1 MNDVVDKNKR
11 IIRNVTEL
19 PSWYNLAKYDGLSS
33 LETAG
38 WYELLLLRQQY
49 LFWFR
54 SGNQQR
60 YKNEQFKGKDFFY
73 QTLAQSRND
82 PLFFLTDEKQILLM
96 GGSRLASLKSDK
108 QYFSNHEHAISPLTL
123 RHLYHN
129 ESRLKGATRER
140 LRTWANSIYGDFGQ
154 IEFTDELKLESE
166 WARSFVDDPIYEAFE
181 KQGEEIPP
189 YQKMRGHDFVR
200 IDLTVPDKILIEQFA
215 DYLRRVRNGT
225 PDIKLANSFKYPEY
239 EKWIEYAILPYL
251 DLQIWEIENNV
262 SIPYRVFADAIFPD
276 GDKGEE
282 MIRKTTKKI
291 VDQVVK
297 FEYLDFLATLT
308 AQEIAEKV

>member
-1 MNDVVDKNKR
+1 MNDVVGKNKI
-11 IIRNVTEL
+11 IIRNVKEL
-19 PSWYNLAKYDGLSS
+19 PSWYSLKKYEGLSG
-33 LETAG
+33 LDAAG

-54 SGNQQR
+54 SGSQER

-73 QTLAQSRND
+73 HTLAQSRND
-82 PLFFLTDEKQILLM
+82 PLFFLTDETQTLLM
-96 GGSRLASLKSDK
+96 GGSRLASLRSDK
-108 QYFSNHEHAISPLTL
+108 QYFSKHENAISPLTL

-129 ESRLKGATRER
+129 ESRLKGTTRER
-140 LRTWANSIYGDFGQ
+140 LRTWADSIYGDFGQ
-154 IEFTDELKLESE
+154 IEFTDELKQESE

-215 DYLRRVRNGT
+215 NYLRRVRKGN
-225 PDIKLANSFKYPEY
+225 PDIKLANSFKCPEY

-251 DLQIWEIENNV
+251 DLQIWEIENNF
-262 SIPYRVFADAIFPD
+262 SIPYRVFADAIFSD
-276 GDKGEE
+276 GDLGEE

-291 VDQVVK
+291 ADQVVK
-297 FEYLDFLATLT
+297 FEYLGFLATLA
-308 AQEIAEKV
+308 AQEIAEKI